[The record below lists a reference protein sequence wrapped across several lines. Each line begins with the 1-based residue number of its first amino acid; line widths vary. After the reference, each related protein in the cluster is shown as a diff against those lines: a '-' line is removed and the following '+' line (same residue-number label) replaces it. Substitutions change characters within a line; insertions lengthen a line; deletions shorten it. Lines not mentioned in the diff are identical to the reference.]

1 MTKMVVLRANEGEV
15 RARLEETDVP
25 DVGDQDVLIKVI
37 SAGLAPGMITL
48 LEMGRLKP
56 LPMTLGH
63 EAAGTVAAVGNAVT
77 AFKIGD
83 RVRLHP
89 TMSCERCIYCAT
101 DRQQM
106 CDRAAMI
113 GFAAFGSPVDAYQ
126 RYRHGG
132 LADFIRVPQS
142 QVDHLP
148 SNVSFDV
155 GAKLHD
161 LANAMRCLK
170 AAELPASATVVVLA
184 PTGTMGTATIKLARH
199 FGVSRLVLVGR
210 RTERLEA
217 LRKLTEI
224 KTDIVAVDQLGE
236 DWVKS
241 KALARNM
248 ALLLPRGANAVI
260 DYVPH
265 GTDFWQALSG
275 LAVGGSFVHMGGNTS
290 AFPLPMIAVLQN
302 CWKIVGTRNHSR
314 SDVRQVLDLLANDRL
329 HADDLITHKFPL
341 ANVEAAIAAF
351 RSREKPIWMGVVN
364 P

>member
-1 MTKMVVLRANEGEV
+1 MTKMMGLRANEGEV
-15 RARLEETDVP
+15 KARLEGIDVP
-25 DVGDQDVLIKVI
+25 DVGDQDVLIKVM
-37 SAGLAPGMITL
+37 SAGLAPGMIAL

-63 EAAGTVAAVGNAVT
+63 EAAGTVAAVGKAVR
-77 AFKIGD
+77 AFKPGD

-89 TMSCERCIYCAT
+89 TMSCERCIYCTT

-113 GFAAFGSPVDAYQ
+113 GFAAFGSPVEGYQ

-132 LADFIRVPQS
+132 LADFIRVPHA

-148 SNVSFDV
+148 DNVSFDV

-161 LANAMRCLK
+161 LANAVRCLK
-170 AAELPASATVVVLA
+170 SADLPVGATVVVLA

-199 FGVSRLVLVGR
+199 FGVARLVLIGR
-210 RTERLEA
+210 STERLEA

-224 KTDIVAVDQLGE
+224 KTDIVAVDRLGE

-241 KALARNM
+241 KALARTVGQ
-248 ALLLPRGANAVI
+248 LLPRGADAVI

-265 GTDFWQALSG
+265 GTDFWRALSG
-275 LAVGGSFVHMGGNTS
+275 LAVGGSLIHMGGNTS
-290 AFPLPMIAVLQN
+290 TFPLPMIALLQN

-314 SDVRQVLDLLANDRL
+314 SDVRQVLDLLADDRL
-329 HADDLITHKFPL
+329 NADDLITHKFPL
-341 ANVEAAIAAF
+341 ANIEEAITAF
-351 RSREKPIWMGVVN
+351 RSREMPIWMGVVN